1 MINNTSQG
9 KNKILKSGSV
19 ILSIWSCINI
29 FLASLIL
36 IIVLLPNGKSPILS
50 MVFEK
55 PEIAGLDAKVIS
67 ALNSLTINYNSCD
80 VALSALALFIT
91 WSGLINGKKWA
102 FWALLVTIGFVEI
115 FAFLASAEVGN
126 ARWQV
131 NVVQSVLYVVGI
143 GLSGYSIFKRKSD
156 IP

>member
-1 MINNTSQG
+1 MINNISQE
-9 KNKILKSGSV
+9 KNKMLKSGSI
-19 ILSIWSCINI
+19 ILSIWSGINI

-36 IIVLLPNGKSPILS
+36 TIVLLPNGKSPILS

-55 PEIAGLDAKVIS
+55 PEIAGLGAKVIS

-80 VALSALALFIT
+80 VALSILALCIIWT
-91 WSGLINGKKWA
+91 GLINGKKWA

-143 GLSGYSIFKRKSD
+143 GLSGYSIFKRKTD